1 MAPSESACPSSSPG
15 RMPDRETGLPRPRA
29 LDTGSRSALD
39 RRGPARHELPAVDEA
54 GLVAGR
60 QADRIVAA
68 AEAAGAT
75 RWLRYFEA
83 MPDRLRDDEPRSLR
97 QVALRAR
104 AAFGPKDSVRD
115 ALPPDVTEPF
125 LESID
130 RLLKQLNRRDTG
142 AA

>member
-1 MAPSESACPSSSPG
+1 
-15 RMPDRETGLPRPRA
+15 MPDRETGQPEIRTR
-29 LDTGSRSALD
+29 DTGSRSALD

-60 QADRIVAA
+60 HADRVVAA
-68 AEAAGAT
+68 AETAGAT
-75 RWLRYFEA
+75 RLLRYFEA

-104 AAFGPKDSVRD
+104 AAYGPKDSVRD
-115 ALPPDVTEPF
+115 ALPPEVTEPF

>member
-1 MAPSESACPSSSPG
+1 
-15 RMPDRETGLPRPRA
+15 MPDRDPGRPPA
-29 LDTGSRSALD
+29 GVLDTGSRSTLD

-54 GLVAGR
+54 GLLAGR

-75 RWLRYFEA
+75 RWLHYFEA

-104 AAFGPKDSVRD
+104 AAYGPKDSVRD
-115 ALPPDVTEPF
+115 ALPAEVTEPF

-130 RLLKQLNRRDTG
+130 RLIKQLNRRDSG